1 MSIYSKSRL
10 ELYAYFNPDEL
21 YRLKKLDEKWTKFLW
36 IFLGIA
42 IFLHGLFFVSNII
55 KNLNLAPKEPPPLSI
70 EIVAPKG
77 GAADTGAV
85 KKPVEMVKP
94 TPEPK
99 PKEKPT
105 PKPSEQAK
113 PLPVPQEIPKTE
125 TTPTKS
131 ATEKSVSTVDSDKYA
146 DYLKNPKPPYPM
158 GPYREGIEGTVWLR
172 VEVLEDGTVGQLQ
185 VVQSSGNDELDQS
198 ALTTVKTWRF
208 NAAVQGGRAA
218 AQFVRIPITFKL
230 HR

>member
-1 MSIYSKSRL
+1 MSLYSKSRL
-10 ELYAYFNPDEL
+10 ELYAYFNPQEL
-21 YRLKKLDEKWTKFLW
+21 SRLNKLDEKWTKFLW
-36 IFLGIA
+36 IF
-42 IFLHGLFFVSNII
+42 FLVAVLLHALFFVGNVI
-55 KNLNLAPKEPPPLSI
+55 KNLNLIQKEPPPLSI

-77 GAADTGAV
+77 SAADASAA
-85 KKPVEMVKP
+85 KKPIIDTPKP
-94 TPEPK
+94 VTQ

-105 PKPSEQAK
+105 PKLGDQAK
-113 PLPVPQEIPKTE
+113 PVVQEPPKPQTIPEK
-125 TTPTKS
+125 PPADKS
-131 ATEKSVSTVDSDKYA
+131 AATVDSDKYA
-146 DYLKNPKPPYPM
+146 DYLKNPKPSYPM

-208 NAAVQGGRAA
+208 NAAVQGGKAA
-218 AQFVRIPITFKL
+218 AQFVRIPISFKL

>member
-21 YRLKKLDEKWTKFLW
+21 YRLRKLDENWTKFLW
-36 IFLGIA
+36 IFLAFA
-42 IFLHGLFFVSNII
+42 IFLHGLFFVGNII
-55 KNLNLAPKEPPPLSI
+55 QNLNLVTKAPPPLSI

-99 PKEKPT
+99 PKEKPV
-105 PKPSEQAK
+105 PKPGEQAK
-113 PLPVPQEIPKTE
+113 PVPQEIQKTE
-125 TTPTKS
+125 TTPAKS

-146 DYLKNPKPPYPM
+146 DYLKNPKPAYPM

-185 VVQSSGNDELDQS
+185 IAQSSGNDELDQS

-208 NAAVQGGRAA
+208 NAAVQGGKSA

-230 HR
+230 RR

>member
-1 MSIYSKSRL
+1 MSIFSNSRL
-10 ELYAYFNPDEL
+10 ELYAYVNPDEL
-21 YRLKKLDEKWTKFLW
+21 YRLRKLDEKWTKFLW
-36 IFLGIA
+36 IFLIVA
-42 IFLHGLFFVSNII
+42 IFLHGLFFVGKII
-55 KNLNLAPKEPPPLSI
+55 QNLNLVSKAPPPLSI

-99 PKEKPT
+99 PKEKPV
-105 PKPSEQAK
+105 PKPGEQAK
-113 PLPVPQEIPKTE
+113 PVPQEIPKTE
-125 TTPTKS
+125 TTPAKS

-146 DYLKNPKPPYPM
+146 DYLKNPKPAYPM

-185 VVQSSGNDELDQS
+185 IAQSSGNDELDQS

-208 NAAVQGGRAA
+208 NAAVQGGKSA

-230 HR
+230 RR